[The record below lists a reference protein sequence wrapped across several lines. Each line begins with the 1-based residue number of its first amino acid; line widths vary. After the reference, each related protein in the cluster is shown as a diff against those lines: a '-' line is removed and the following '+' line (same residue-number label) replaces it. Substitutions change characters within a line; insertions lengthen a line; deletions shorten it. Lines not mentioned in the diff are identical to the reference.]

1 MNDLA
6 LETLRT
12 MKSDRVRWLLKG
24 KVVRDFKGFPLG
36 RVKQVWY
43 DDSTGPHVIIEKAE
57 NDRRP
62 LTWEAIPLRAVD
74 RVTEYIQ
81 LKPPAFAE

>member
-1 MNDLA
+1 
-6 LETLRT
+6 
-12 MKSDRVRWLLKG
+12 VRWLLKG
-24 KVVRDFKGFPLG
+24 KVVRDFRGFPLG

-43 DDSTGPHVIIEKAE
+43 DDSNGPQVIIERTE

-62 LTWEAIPLRAVD
+62 LTWEVVPLRAVD
-74 RVTEYIQ
+74 RVADHIR